1 MIKKF
6 IENFFNLSK
15 KYKELKIKNAE
26 LENKVLQNSVELQIL
41 KKSLDDNQTSLNL
54 LVSANN
60 NLSNEISTIYEIIK
74 SMISPSGSTLEIY
87 IDDLSSD
94 NDDKNNLN

>member
-41 KKSLDDNQTSLNL
+41 KKSLDDNQTSLSL

-87 IDDLSSD
+87 VDDLSSD